1 MVEIPESLL
10 RRSAEAKAK
19 ALGVPVEQV
28 LAEMK
33 GEGPP
38 VEVSLADAK
47 DNAVA
52 DATAAAA
59 TAADAEDVSSAEDA
73 SSAEEVAAADATAA
87 DGDGATDD
95 PAAPDTEEVE
105 LGEDAPEPVEET
117 PEEGEADAPTP
128 EVEADMDQDVAPEE
142 PKEAVSS
149 APADDA
155 SSADD
160 ASAAEE
166 VAVAD
171 ATAPDEVPAE
181 SPAAMVAEAG
191 SVAVAEAEASSAD
204 TEAEEDAD
212 AIATDDEPIPAVD
225 IEDPGAP
232 SGNGASGNGKVAS
245 VVSPRP
251 TVPPAGLPDGV
262 RTQRLLTVVKARA
275 IQNVKAE
282 PTDKV
287 NTWPHLMLME
297 FGAILAITG
306 FLIILAV
313 IIHSPLL
320 EPANFNATPNPSK
333 APWYFLGLQ
342 ELLSY
347 FDPQIA
353 GVTVPTIVGLI
364 GFMMVPYVDKNPSTR
379 PTDRKFAILLY
390 SIFLAGAA
398 TLTIIGVLFRG
409 QGFNFSYPW
418 EDGVFFDDLKDWVH
432 FE

>member
-38 VEVSLADAK
+38 VEVPSAEAEEVTTEQVEAEEPVEVPTEEDVQADTPEVETETDLDVQPAE
-47 DNAVA
+47 
-52 DATAAAA
+52 TASAE
-59 TAADAEDVSSAEDA
+59 TEEVVTAEDVSPDV
-73 SSAEEVAAADATAA
+73 EEL
-87 DGDGATDD
+87 
-95 PAAPDTEEVE
+95 AAP
-105 LGEDAPEPVEET
+105 PE
-117 PEEGEADAPTP
+117 
-128 EVEADMDQDVAPEE
+128 
-142 PKEAVSS
+142 
-149 APADDA
+149 
-155 SSADD
+155 
-160 ASAAEE
+160 
-166 VAVAD
+166 
-171 ATAPDEVPAE
+171 E

-191 SVAVAEAEASSAD
+191 AVAVAEVE
-204 TEAEEDAD
+204 TEEEPE
-212 AIATDDEPIPAVD
+212 EPIPAVD
-225 IEDPGAP
+225 LEEPGAP
-232 SGNGASGNGKVAS
+232 SANGGTDSGNGKVAG

-251 TVPPAGLPDGV
+251 SVPPAGLPEGV

-297 FGAILAITG
+297 FGALLAITG
-306 FLIILAV
+306 ILVIMAV

-353 GVTVPTIVGLI
+353 GVTVPTITGLI
-364 GFMMVPYVDKNPSTR
+364 GFMMIPYVDKNPSTR
-379 PTDRKFAILLY
+379 PSDRKFAIMLY

-398 TLTIIGVLFRG
+398 TLTMFGVLFRG
-409 QGFNFSYPW
+409 QGFNFAYPW
-418 EDGVFFDDLKDWVH
+418 QDGVFFDDIKDWVQ

>member
-1 MVEIPESLL
+1 MVEIPDDLL

-38 VEVSLADAK
+38 VV
-47 DNAVA
+47 
-52 DATAAAA
+52 
-59 TAADAEDVSSAEDA
+59 VSSAEAETATEKGTDIDVDEPDA
-73 SSAEEVAAADATAA
+73 AAAVEEVQPEDDANR
-87 DGDGATDD
+87 
-95 PAAPDTEEVE
+95 
-105 LGEDAPEPVEET
+105 
-117 PEEGEADAPTP
+117 PTP
-128 EVEADMDQDVAPEE
+128 EVSSDIEQDVHAEE
-142 PKEAVSS
+142 PKEAAV
-149 APADDA
+149 AA
-155 SSADD
+155 SSGD
-160 ASAAEE
+160 EG
-166 VAVAD
+166 AVAD
-171 ATAPDEVPAE
+171 TAAEDAAAKEGPLEE
-181 SPAAMVAEAG
+181 SPAAMVAADSSEITSDAVAETIAEAG
-191 SVAVAEAEASSAD
+191 SVAVAEAE
-204 TEAEEDAD
+204 EES
-212 AIATDDEPIPAVD
+212 DEPMPAVD
-225 IEDPGAP
+225 IEDPVAP
-232 SGNGASGNGKVAS
+232 ASNGSSNGSGNGKVAS

-251 TVPPAGLPDGV
+251 SVPPAGLPEGV

-297 FGAILAITG
+297 FGALLAITG
-306 FLIILAV
+306 LLVIMAV

-353 GVTVPTIVGLI
+353 GVMVPLFIGLI
-364 GFMMVPYVDKNPSTR
+364 GFMMIPFIDKNPSTR
-379 PTDRKFAILLY
+379 PTDRKYAIMLY
-390 SIFLAGAA
+390 SIFLAGSA

-409 QGFNFSYPW
+409 QGFNFTYPW
-418 EDGVFFDDLKDWVH
+418 RDGVFFDDLKDWVN

>member
-1 MVEIPESLL
+1 VVEIPESLL

-38 VEVSLADAK
+38 IEVPQP
-47 DNAVA
+47 
-52 DATAAAA
+52 
-59 TAADAEDVSSAEDA
+59 
-73 SSAEEVAAADATAA
+73 
-87 DGDGATDD
+87 D
-95 PAAPDTEEVE
+95 PAAPETDEVPVE
-105 LGEDAPEPVEET
+105 ATDSPDDVGGDVGAPDPVEEAPSGADSDEDT
-117 PEEGEADAPTP
+117 PEISS
-128 EVEADMDQDVAPEE
+128 DMEQDVDVEE
-142 PKEAVSS
+142 PKEA
-149 APADDA
+149 PAIP
-155 SSADD
+155 
-160 ASAAEE
+160 E
-166 VAVAD
+166 
-171 ATAPDEVPAE
+171 E

-191 SVAVAEAEASSAD
+191 AAAVAEVKTE
-204 TEAEEDAD
+204 EAEEDS
-212 AIATDDEPIPAVD
+212 DEIPVVD
-225 IEDPGAP
+225 LEEP
-232 SGNGASGNGKVAS
+232 SPPANGNGAGNGKVAAL
-245 VVSPRP
+245 VSARP
-251 TVPPAGLPDGV
+251 TVPPAGLPEGV
-262 RTQRLLTVVKARA
+262 RTQRLLTVVKSRA

-297 FGAILAITG
+297 FGALLAITG
-306 FLIILAV
+306 LLV
-313 IIHSPLL
+313 IMSVVIHSPLL

-364 GFMMVPYVDKNPSTR
+364 GFMAIPYVDKNPSTR

-390 SIFLAGAA
+390 SIFLAGSA

-409 QGFNFSYPW
+409 QGFNFTYPW
-418 EDGVFFDDLKDWVH
+418 VDGVYFDDLKDWVH

>member
-38 VEVSLADAK
+38 VQPPQPDPE
-47 DNAVA
+47 
-52 DATAAAA
+52 
-59 TAADAEDVSSAEDA
+59 AADTEQVALDEDA
-73 SSAEEVAAADATAA
+73 S
-87 DGDGATDD
+87 
-95 PAAPDTEEVE
+95 
-105 LGEDAPEPVEET
+105 EPVEEV
-117 PEEGEADAPTP
+117 PAEDEETDVAPD
-128 EVEADMDQDVAPEE
+128 VDADMDQDVAPEE
-142 PKEAVSS
+142 PKEAP
-149 APADDA
+149 AP
-155 SSADD
+155 
-160 ASAAEE
+160 E
-166 VAVAD
+166 
-171 ATAPDEVPAE
+171 E

-191 SVAVAEAEASSAD
+191 SVAVAEVETKE
-204 TEAEEDAD
+204 TEESEESGEDEIPVVD
-212 AIATDDEPIPAVD
+212 VEDLDGPPTD
-225 IEDPGAP
+225 G
-232 SGNGASGNGKVAS
+232 SGNGSGNGKVAS

-251 TVPPAGLPDGV
+251 TVPPTGLPEGV

-275 IQNVKAE
+275 IQNVRAE

-297 FGAILAITG
+297 FGALLAITG
-306 FLIILAV
+306 LLVIMAV

-353 GVTVPTIVGLI
+353 GVMVPLFIGII

-379 PTDRKFAILLY
+379 PTDRKFAIMLY
-390 SIFLAGAA
+390 SLFLAGSA

-409 QGFNFSYPW
+409 QGFNFTYPW
-418 EDGVFFDDLKDWVH
+418 QDGVFFDDLKDWVH